1 MARGAIRAAAGPPRA
16 FVLAPS
22 RLPDRIAIRA
32 AFGE

>member
-16 FVLAPS
+16 FALAPC
-22 RLPDRIAIRA
+22 RLPHRIAIRG